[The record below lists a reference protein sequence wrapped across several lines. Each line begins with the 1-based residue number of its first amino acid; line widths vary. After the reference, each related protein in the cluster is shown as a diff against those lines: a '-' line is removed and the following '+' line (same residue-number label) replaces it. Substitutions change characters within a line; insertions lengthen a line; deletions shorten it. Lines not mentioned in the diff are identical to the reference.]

1 MKISKSIKGKKI
13 TSISITFET
22 DEEIGCLEDM
32 VTLADR
38 SIVGF
43 FEFRTELP
51 DVLSNIKKELE

>member
-32 VTLADR
+32 VALTDR

>member
-1 MKISKSIKGKKI
+1 MKISKQIKGNKI

-32 VTLADR
+32 VVLTDR
-38 SIVGF
+38 SVVGY

-51 DVLSNIKKELE
+51 IVLSNIKKELI